1 MQAILT
7 VSVSSYWAT
16 FKLLYTHDINLPD
29 LSFLPSVLSRP
40 LFASGAASTCG
51 AGTCGTGT
59 TAFYLQLIELTRTFL
74 SKFDDFSNHAS
85 IDISAASPY

>member
-1 MQAILT
+1 MMQT
-7 VSVSSYWAT
+7 SVVKARSSKQFSQYLFRVT
-16 FKLLYTHDINLPD
+16 FKLFYAHDINLPD

-59 TAFYLQLIELTRTFL
+59 TAFYL
-74 SKFDDFSNHAS
+74 SN
-85 IDISAASPY
+85 